1 MRILTEKDAENFLEK
16 NSFPVAERMIITK
29 EDQIEGASKK
39 IKFPVSMKVVGKD
52 ILHKT
57 DVGGVKLN
65 IKTLEEAKKAFYSLK
80 KIKGFQGVLIQKF
93 IPGKYVLI
101 GLKKTSEFGHVLAF
115 GLGGIFTEVISDVSF
130 RVCPIKE
137 KDVAEMIDEIKGKQ
151 ILFGVRGQK
160 SVNINAIKKIL
171 LKISNLTLKYPGI
184 KELDINP
191 VIVNTKEAKIV
202 DARII
207 FE

>member
-16 NSFPVAERMIITK
+16 NSFPVAERMTITK
-29 EDQIEGASKK
+29 EEQIEGASKK
-39 IKFPVSMKVVGKD
+39 IKFPVSMKIIGKD

-65 IKTLEEAKKAFYSLK
+65 IKTLEEAKKAFCSLK
-80 KIKGFQGVLIQKF
+80 KIHGFQGVLVQKF

-101 GLKKTSEFGHVLAF
+101 GLKKTNEFGHVLAF

-137 KDVAEMIDEIKGKQ
+137 KDVAEMINEIKGKQ

-160 SVNINAIKKIL
+160 SVNISAIKKIL
-171 LKISNLTLKYPGI
+171 LKLSNLSLKYPDI

>member
-1 MRILTEKDAENFLEK
+1 MRILTEKEAEDFLEK
-16 NSFPVAERMIITK
+16 NRFPVAERIVIKK
-29 EDQIEGASKK
+29 EEQIEEAIKK
-39 IKFPVSMKVVGKD
+39 VDFPVSMKVIGKS

-65 IKTLEEAKKAFYSLK
+65 IKTLDEAKKAFNSLR
-80 KIKGFQGVLIQKF
+80 KIKGFQGVLVQEF
-93 IPGKYVLI
+93 VPGKYVLI
-101 GLKKTSEFGHVLAF
+101 GLKKTNEFGHVLAF

-130 RVCPIKE
+130 RVCPVKE
-137 KDVAEMIDEIKGKQ
+137 QDALEMIDEIKGKQ
-151 ILFGVRGQK
+151 ILYGIRGQK
-160 SVNINAIKKIL
+160 RVNISAIKKIL
-171 LKISNLTLKYPGI
+171 LKISNLSLKYPKI

-191 VIVNTKEAKIV
+191 VIVNAKEAKIV